1 MKATTEQQKINTIK
15 AYEKSDK
22 EYSRSVLEDICS
34 DGEDNK
40 EAIYSL
46 MKSEDGLLMFSRP
59 LTEDELL
66 DTDRLSHLM
75 LDNEVHYS
83 FSFISKTVTERAT
96 GHCKP
101 LKRFL
106 KEIGDN
112 YTDEFIE
119 STLELCSQTKELL
132 ISCNPWFLIGSS
144 VASNGRNVENSCH
157 HPANGTEDYKS
168 GAISYALDKHT
179 IIFGSWKD
187 TGLTGRQLV
196 YVDTENTGIVTGR
209 LYGDM
214 SESDSTFLRKELY
227 KLMSSESLKSW
238 KKTGNYN
245 ISKGQYSGY
254 LDRDYFQGYR
264 PQHETALQINLV
276 SAVCPLCGDKHSD
289 GFLLCSDCYD
299 SNSYTCDSCGERLHE
314 DDMYHSDDGCYC
326 QSCFD
331 ERYFYCNECGD
342 THSIDERVT
351 VSGFRTNTDM
361 CKDCA
366 DKKGYYCCSDCGDYH
381 EDINETV
388 DGELYCDDCLPS
400 DMVHCEECSL
410 YEYEK
415 YMNKTTEDTF
425 YCPSCLPS
433 DYVECEKCKLYSND
447 TTETIEGKSFC
458 SDCSGSLNVCDSCG
472 ESTTEE
478 LYETVDGEAVCIKCR
493 PAYACSSCGK
503 FSDMPGVCSHECA
516 LNNLFGK

>member
-22 EYSRSVLEDICS
+22 EYSRSILDDICS

-59 LTEDELL
+59 LTDDEL
-66 DTDRLSHLM
+66 TAETRLCNLKSDFEETH
-75 LDNEVHYS
+75 S
-83 FSFISKTVTERAT
+83 FCFSNKTVTERTT

-101 LKRFL
+101 LKKWL
-106 KEIGDN
+106 KEN
-112 YTDEFIE
+112 TPNSDEFIE
-119 STLELCSQTKELL
+119 STIAMCSHSKELL

-187 TGLTGRQLV
+187 SGLTGRQLV

-209 LYGDM
+209 LYGGM

-227 KLMSSESLKSW
+227 KLMSVESLKSW

-245 ISKGQYSGY
+245 ITKGQYSGY

-289 GFLLCSDCYD
+289 GYLLCSDCYD

-314 DDMYHSDDGCYC
+314 DDTYSSDDGCYC

-331 ERYFYCNECGD
+331 ERYFYCNKCGD

-351 VSGFRTNTDM
+351 VSGYRNNTDM

-366 DKKGYYCCSDCGDYH
+366 DKKGYFCCSDCGAYH
-381 EDINETV
+381 EEINETV
-388 DGELYCDDCLPS
+388 DGELYCD
-400 DMVHCEECSL
+400 
-410 YEYEK
+410 
-415 YMNKTTEDTF
+415 N
-425 YCPSCLPS
+425 CLPS
-433 DYVECEKCKLYSND
+433 DYVECEECRLYSND

-458 SDCSGSLNVCDSCG
+458 SDCSSSLNVCDSCG

-478 LYETVDGEAVCIKCR
+478 LFDTVDGEEVCIKCR

-503 FSDMPGVCSHECA
+503 FSDMPGACSHECA